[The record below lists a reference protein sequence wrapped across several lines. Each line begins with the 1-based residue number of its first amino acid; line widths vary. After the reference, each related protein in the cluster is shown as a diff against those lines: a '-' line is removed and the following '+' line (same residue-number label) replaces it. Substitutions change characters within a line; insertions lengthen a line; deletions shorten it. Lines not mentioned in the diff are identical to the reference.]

1 MNILILNTSELTGGA
16 AVAANRLAKALGK
29 SGVEVSMLVRDRKT
43 DHVKVFSV
51 NNSWISHRLNSF
63 RFIWERL
70 IIFICNFFSKKNLF
84 QVSIA
89 NTGTDLSKHPL
100 VQQADVI
107 HLHWVNQGFLCLSDI
122 KKLVNTGKPIV
133 WTMHDLWPATAICH
147 YPGGCEK
154 YISNCYQCPML
165 KRNPFFDLAASVF
178 KEKGKIGLSKI
189 TFVGCSRWIMEEA
202 QKGNWLRTA
211 CFTLS
216 LIHI

>member
-1 MNILILNTSELTGGA
+1 M
-16 AVAANRLAKALGK
+16 
-29 SGVEVSMLVRDRKT
+29 
-43 DHVKVFSV
+43 
-51 NNSWISHRLNSF
+51 
-63 RFIWERL
+63 
-70 IIFICNFFSKKNLF
+70 
-84 QVSIA
+84 
-89 NTGTDLSKHPL
+89 
-100 VQQADVI
+100 I
-107 HLHWVNQGFLCLSDI
+107 HLHWVNQGFLSLSDI

-202 QKGNWLRTA
+202 KKCNWLRTA
-211 CFTLS
+211 CFYLDS
-216 LIHI
+216 